1 MTANNRQ
8 QEDDVTTADG
18 IGRPQTDGWRGRWEV
33 VRLFLHLGAT
43 AFGGPAAHIALM
55 ESETVRKRGW
65 VTSAEFLDLLGA
77 THLIPGPNSTEL
89 AMHLG
94 YRRAGFWGLW
104 LAGTAFI
111 APAAFLVTGLAEIY
125 QRWGHLPTL
134 RELLYGVQ
142 AVMMA
147 VVLQAGWG
155 LRRTALKQTWLAAV
169 AVLAFLLRWY
179 GVHELV
185 LLLAAGGFGLL
196 VHSLKPNPKAIGFAI
211 PIVAVLEPLRAIGEW
226 VSRQPQVIRLFLIFF
241 KIGSVLYGSG
251 YVLLAFL
258 QADLVERLHW
268 ITPGQLL
275 DSVIVGQATPGPVL
289 TTATFLG
296 FLIAGPIGALAGTIG
311 IFLPA
316 FILVSL
322 TCRWLPRLRQT
333 PRFGPFVDG
342 VNAASL
348 GLLATVVLQL
358 GRSAIVDVSSGLIA
372 LVSLWLLLRTKVHS
386 MWLMLGGGGIG
397 WLLVHSRY

>member
-1 MTANNRQ
+1 MELHQRNETA
-8 QEDDVTTADG
+8 TASATG
-18 IGRPQTDGWRGRWEV
+18 LPQADPWRARLEV
-33 VRLFLHLGAT
+33 VRLFLGLGAT

-55 ESETVRKRGW
+55 ESETVRKRRW
-65 VTSAEFLDLLGA
+65 VTSEEFLDLLGA
-77 THLIPGPNSTEL
+77 THLIPGPNSTEM

-94 YRRAGFWGLW
+94 YRRAGMWGLW
-104 LAGTAFI
+104 LGGAAFI
-111 APAAFLVTGLAEIY
+111 LPAALLVMALAAIY
-125 QRWGHLPTL
+125 RQWGQLPTL

-142 AVMMA
+142 AVMIA
-147 VVLQAGWG
+147 VVLQAAWSLG
-155 LRRTALKQTWLAAV
+155 RTALKQTWLV
-169 AVLAFLLRWY
+169 VIGILAFVLRLY

-185 LLLAAGGFGLL
+185 LLLAAGGLGLAIHRL
-196 VHSLKPNPKAIGFAI
+196 PTLHNLAGLAFPVLSL
-211 PIVAVLEPLRAIGEW
+211 LEPLRLIGAG
-226 VSRQPQVIRLFLIFF
+226 VSGLPQTVRLFLIFF

-258 QADLVERLHW
+258 QADFVDRLHW

-275 DSVIVGQATPGPVL
+275 DSVVVGQATPGPVL

-296 FLIAGPIGALAGTIG
+296 FLVAGPSGALAGTVG

-358 GRSAIVDVSSGLIA
+358 GRAAIVDVGSGLIA
-372 LVSLWLLLRTKVHS
+372 LVSLWLLLRTKVNS
-386 MWLMLGGGGIG
+386 IWLMLGGGGIG
-397 WLLVHSRY
+397 WFLVHCWY

>member
-1 MTANNRQ
+1 MNSIDRNRGQETAASGGLGYVRS
-8 QEDDVTTADG
+8 
-18 IGRPQTDGWRGRWEV
+18 DGWRARWEV
-33 VRLFLHLGAT
+33 MRLFLQLGAT

-65 VTSAEFLDLLGA
+65 VTSEQFLDLLGA

-111 APAAFLVTGLAEIY
+111 APAAFLVTGLAAIY
-125 QRWGHLPTL
+125 QLWGHLPTL
-134 RELLYGVQ
+134 RELLYGVK
-142 AVMMA
+142 AVMIA

-155 LRRTALKQTWLAAV
+155 LGRTAFRKTWLAAV
-169 AVLAFLLRWY
+169 AVLAFVLRLY
-179 GVHELV
+179 AVHELV
-185 LLLAAGGFGLL
+185 LLLAAGGVGLF
-196 VHSLKPNPKAIGFAI
+196 VHLPKPSPKVIGFAL
-211 PIVAVLEPLRAIGEW
+211 PIGALLQPWRAIGAW
-226 VSRQPQVIRLFLIFF
+226 ISGLPQVIRLFLIFV
-241 KIGSVLYGSG
+241 KIGSLLYGSG

-268 ITPGQLL
+268 ITPDQLL

-296 FLIAGPIGALAGTIG
+296 FLVAGPIGALAGTIG

-358 GRSAIVDVSSGLIA
+358 GQSAIIDLGSGLIA
-372 LVSLWLLLRTKVHS
+372 AVSLALLLRTKVHS
-386 MWLMLGGGGIG
+386 MWLMLAGGGIG
-397 WLLVHSRY
+397 WFLVHSRF